1 MVNTYAWLFLFPE
14 KMRASGD
21 SNMLYRKENNTKRI
35 SSLELLRIVLMLI
48 IVTGH
53 YVSQSEFI
61 YNLNFLEL
69 YILKVIGSAARI
81 AVNTFLILGCYFMVI
96 SDVTPRRI
104 MRLYW
109 NMWMIT
115 FPVTMFAFFAGYDV
129 GYKNLLFS
137 ALPFMGNILWF
148 ASSYLCLMLLS
159 PWLKKVLELRKN
171 EMKHILV
178 ILFIV
183 IPVWHTMHC
192 AGSASYNWLE
202 CLGWF
207 VFVYLSVGYYRFYV
221 EEKINYDKWLVLFIG
236 VVGYCLLFVISDIM
250 HSHVTGRI
258 AMRFLVD
265 FRTIPNFGISAMVFY
280 FFSRLNI
287 GYCRFIND
295 LAKGAFSVY
304 IYHQV
309 PAIIPIIWD
318 KLWILFF
325 VDKALPE
332 YFMKY
337 SVFTIVLTYIA
348 GCLYYKVY
356 VVFFENRILSSF
368 VNYQMEKRLSLLCG
382 MKMSH
387 E

>member
-1 MVNTYAWLFLFPE
+1 MVNAYTWLFLFTE

-178 ILFIV
+178 ILFF
-183 IPVWHTMHC
+183 HFFAFHF
-192 AGSASYNWLE
+192 WLE
-202 CLGWF
+202 L
-207 VFVYLSVGYYRFYV
+207 
-221 EEKINYDKWLVLFIG
+221 
-236 VVGYCLLFVISDIM
+236 
-250 HSHVTGRI
+250 
-258 AMRFLVD
+258 
-265 FRTIPNFGISAMVFY
+265 
-280 FFSRLNI
+280 
-287 GYCRFIND
+287 
-295 LAKGAFSVY
+295 
-304 IYHQV
+304 
-309 PAIIPIIWD
+309 
-318 KLWILFF
+318 
-325 VDKALPE
+325 
-332 YFMKY
+332 
-337 SVFTIVLTYIA
+337 
-348 GCLYYKVY
+348 
-356 VVFFENRILSSF
+356 
-368 VNYQMEKRLSLLCG
+368 
-382 MKMSH
+382 
-387 E
+387 